1 MKKFIITLLLG
12 ITSMQAISQVT
23 QVLFIGNSYTGVN
36 NLPQLF
42 SDLSL
47 SLGDS
52 VFVDSYNPGGYTFEM
67 HVVDANTI
75 AKINSRPWDFV
86 VLQEQSQRPSFPPA
100 QVAMDVYPYAR
111 QIDSLILLNN
121 HCTETVFY
129 MTWGRKY
136 GDQGNCAFWPPVCT
150 FLGMQEELR
159 NSYVQMANDNAA
171 LVAPVGRAWQSS
183 WTQDSSINLWS
194 SDNSH
199 PSIEG
204 SYLTACVFYETILRR
219 SCVNATFISSVTNP
233 TALFLQQIAHQIV
246 VDSLP
251 TWKIGTYDVNSAFS
265 FGASGL
271 QVQFSN
277 QSVNATSVSWDF
289 GDGSTSLLPQP
300 THTYL
305 QLGTY
310 SVNLIAMDNCNADTA
325 QQFVSVV
332 ASALSENN
340 SNENCIKINSQSEI
354 EIRCGLWE
362 TLSIY
367 DVSGRKMGATNPVK
381 NSLQLYK
388 DRLESGI
395 YVLIFSSSDGNNHAV
410 KWRNY

>member
-1 MKKFIITLLLG
+1 MKKFIITMLLG
-12 ITSMQAISQVT
+12 ITSMQANSQVT

-52 VFVDSYNPGGYTFEM
+52 VFVDTYNPGGYTFEM
-67 HVVDANTI
+67 HAVDANTI
-75 AKINSRPWDFV
+75 AKINSRSWDFV

-100 QVAMDVYPYAR
+100 QVAQDVYPYAR
-111 QIDSLILLNN
+111 QLDSLILLNN
-121 HCTETVFY
+121 PCTETVFY

-204 SYLTACVFYETILRR
+204 SYLAACVFYETIFRN
-219 SCVNATFISSVTNP
+219 SCVNAPFISTVTNS
-233 TALFLQQIAHQIV
+233 TASFLQQVAHLIV
-246 VDSLP
+246 VDSLA
-251 TWKIGTYDVNSAFS
+251 TWKIGSYDVNSDFS
-265 FGASGL
+265 FVANGL
-271 QVQFSN
+271 QVQFSD
-277 QSVNATSVSWDF
+277 QSVNANIVTWDF
-289 GDGSTSLLPQP
+289 GDGSTSVLPQP

-305 QLGTY
+305 QAGTY

-332 ASALSENN
+332 ASAISEIN
-340 SNENCIKINSQSEI
+340 SQENCIKINGQSEI
-354 EIRCGLWE
+354 EISCGQWE
-362 TLSIY
+362 TMSIY
-367 DVSGRKMGATNPVK
+367 DVSGRKMGATELSR
-381 NSLQLYK
+381 NSLQFFK
-388 DRLESGI
+388 DQIDSGI
-395 YVLIFSSSDGNNHAV
+395 YVLIFSSSEGNHQVV